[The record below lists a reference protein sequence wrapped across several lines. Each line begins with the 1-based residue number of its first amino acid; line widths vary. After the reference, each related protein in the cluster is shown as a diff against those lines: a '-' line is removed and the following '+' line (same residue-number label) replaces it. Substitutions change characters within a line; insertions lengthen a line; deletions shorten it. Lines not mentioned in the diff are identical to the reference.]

1 MNKRKQGFSGQIMI
15 LMPKDVI
22 RKIEKNPLINDL
34 YITDIGYYPSAKY
47 HYRSRENGA
56 EEHILFYMTIG

>member
-1 MNKRKQGFSGQIMI
+1 MI